1 MKTRRVRPKG
11 PVSPPLQP
19 GGQPEC
25 APLAPDPPEAGAGQ
39 LALSGP
45 QADAPAPAAGRA
57 RLDAGVYLVAT
68 PIGNARDITL
78 RALDVLASADL
89 LLAEDT
95 RTLRH
100 LMAIH
105 GVALA
110 GRRMLAYHD
119 HNWAEI
125 EGLVLRALAE
135 GAAIACCSDAG
146 TPGIADPGFE
156 LVRASLAAGHAVMPL
171 PGPSAAIAALTM
183 SGLPTDR
190 FLFAGFPPARAAARR
205 RFLEGIAGIEATLVL
220 FESPRRVRETLCD
233 LCEVLGDLRQAVVC
247 RELTKRFEE
256 VHRGDLGQLLGRSAT
271 WMAKGEFVIVIDRP
285 RAGAPDIALLEAEL
299 REGLAQASLRDA
311 VDRIAARH
319 GVSRREV
326 YDRALALKGRG

>member
-1 MKTRRVRPKG
+1 MKTRRVGPK
-11 PVSPPLQP
+11 
-19 GGQPEC
+19 
-25 APLAPDPPEAGAGQ
+25 APLPAQKTHVAAE
-39 LALSGP
+39 
-45 QADAPAPAAGRA
+45 APAAGRLA
-57 RLDAGVYLVAT
+57 NEGTVANATQSRLAPGVYLVAT

-78 RALDVLASADL
+78 RALDVLGAADL

-105 GVALA
+105 GVPLG
-110 GRRMLAYHD
+110 GRRMLAYHE
-119 HNWAEI
+119 HNWPEI
-125 EGLVLRALAE
+125 EAVVLRALAY
-135 GAAIACCSDAG
+135 GASVACCSEAG

-156 LVRASLAAGHAVMPL
+156 LVRASIAAGHGVTPL
-171 PGPSAAIAALTM
+171 PGPSAALAALTI

-205 RFLEGIAGIEATLVL
+205 RFLQGLSDVEATLVL
-220 FESPRRVRETLCD
+220 YESPRRVRETLSELCD
-233 LCEVLGDLRQAVVC
+233 VLGEGRQAMVC

-256 VHRGDLGQLLGRSAT
+256 THRGDLAQLRKLSET
-271 WMAKGEFVIVIDRP
+271 WIAKGEFVIVIDRGT
-285 RAGAPDIALLEAEL
+285 GAVADMAVVDAEL

-311 VDRIAARH
+311 VDQIAARH